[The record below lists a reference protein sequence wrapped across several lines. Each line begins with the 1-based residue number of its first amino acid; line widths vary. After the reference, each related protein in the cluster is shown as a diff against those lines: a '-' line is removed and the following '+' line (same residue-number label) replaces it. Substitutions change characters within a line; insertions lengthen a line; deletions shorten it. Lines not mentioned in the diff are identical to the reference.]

1 MKHVL
6 FLLLAF
12 ITIPTWGTANEDKKE
27 TYPTEIEIMGT
38 FEDHKDRSLVLPL
51 EAYLDGSQLTLT
63 FFDTIKDVTISI
75 VGNSGTVEARTVS
88 FTNFQTET
96 FDVSRYAVGSY
107 SLLITTPRGTYLSG
121 NFKIGI

>member
-88 FTNFQTET
+88 FTNFQTEICE
-96 FDVSRYAVGSY
+96 VSRSVVGSY